1 MSKSTMTHLVKELE
15 KLPQNDAIKE
25 IIKEA
30 KAGEF
35 HDYKNKKYICGKL
48 ALVKKLND
56 LGLHDI
62 KKDVINGIY
71 DEEPDDVDRAL
82 VNSHLDEI
90 INLISRSEKINTF
103 NLNNMVVNK
112 NEEI

>member
-1 MSKSTMTHLVKELE
+1 MSKSTMIELVEELE

-25 IIKEA
+25 IIQEA

-35 HDYKNKKYICGKL
+35 HDFKNKKYICGKL
-48 ALVKKLND
+48 TLIEKLNE
-56 LGLHDI
+56 LGLHKI
-62 KKDVINGIY
+62 RKDVIDGIY
-71 DEEPDDVDRAL
+71 DEEPDDADRAL

-103 NLNNMVVNK
+103 HLNTTVMEK
-112 NEEI
+112 NEE